1 MIQQPDP
8 TAAEIAQATA
18 VIRSQWSA
26 AEAMARRERIP
37 PLLSD
42 CDFKAI
48 EARAMAERQRLLA
61 IGRNREV

>member
-1 MIQQPDP
+1 MIQTPDP
-8 TAAEIAQATA
+8 SPQDIAQATA
-18 VIRSQWSA
+18 AIRSQWSA

-61 IGRNREV
+61 IGRKREV